1 MITVPRYVETMANS
15 GHIKPLVN
23 PYYPLLKG
31 IKVDVYYN
39 LHKKT
44 FSIRC
49 KGRVIAH
56 RDRVTIKNP
65 EYIVGEKGRQ
75 RVLNERSKNV
85 HAFVRGTLMDNASVE
100 TWIDKHHGMK
110 VAFKVKY
117 NPYVHDTFVTAFDG
131 EPIHKSE
138 WAVLSKKTDLPP
150 EIWSY

>member
-23 PYYPLLKG
+23 PDYPLLKG
-31 IKVDVYYN
+31 IRVDVYYN

-56 RDRVTIKNP
+56 RDRVTIKSP

-85 HAFVRGTLMDNASVE
+85 HAFVRGILVDDKTMRDHYGWLKPMPRSVS
-100 TWIDKHHGMK
+100 
-110 VAFKVKY
+110 Y
-117 NPYVHDTFVTAFDG
+117 NPYKSASFRDTITG
-131 EPIHKSE
+131 EVVRKSD
-138 WAVLSKKTDLPP
+138 WASLVKREDTPP
-150 EIWSY
+150 KIWSY